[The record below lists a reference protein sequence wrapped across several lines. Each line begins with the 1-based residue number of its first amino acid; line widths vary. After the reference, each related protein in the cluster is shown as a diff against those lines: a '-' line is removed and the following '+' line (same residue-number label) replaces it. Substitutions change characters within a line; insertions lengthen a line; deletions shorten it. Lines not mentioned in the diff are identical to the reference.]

1 MGRNWLKWLFTFEG
15 RVGRVEY
22 LVAGVLLAALK
33 YGIDRWMVSRSGMQL
48 HLWTYEFP
56 SLGMTPVWTAQSKRL
71 YLELWA
77 VTIPFFW
84 AGISLTVRRLRD
96 AGKNIA
102 ASLLFFVP
110 LVKIALFLALIFTP
124 TDAGAFDEERLDDSG
139 ANDRVGRD
147 VVLGAIFAAVIGIT
161 LIAFGTRYLLTYAW
175 GLFLGIPFLMGFVA
189 SWFVNRRG
197 IQPARHAVNA
207 SAAAI
212 VLTGLGLIGMAFEGV
227 ICLAMAFPLAA
238 PFCIA
243 GGLMARSILM
253 GKSPQTA
260 PGAFTACIVLLPV
273 MMVGERAAKMEP
285 PVNAVTTSIVID
297 APVDVVWKNVISF
310 PPLAPPEETIFK
322 AGVAYPIAGQIVGSG
337 VGAVRYCRFSTGD
350 FVEPITTWDEDR
362 LLAFNVVAQPPSLR
376 ELSPWEIV
384 PPHIERNYTR
394 SQHGQFRLVALDDH
408 RTLLEG
414 TTWYQNY
421 LWPQQ
426 YWREWSDGIVHRI
439 HLRVLKHV
447 KAQAEIAVLSG
458 K

>member
-1 MGRNWLKWLFTFEG
+1 
-15 RVGRVEY
+15 
-22 LVAGVLLAALK
+22 
-33 YGIDRWMVSRSGMQL
+33 
-48 HLWTYEFP
+48 
-56 SLGMTPVWTAQSKRL
+56 
-71 YLELWA
+71 
-77 VTIPFFW
+77 
-84 AGISLTVRRLRD
+84 
-96 AGKNIA
+96 
-102 ASLLFFVP
+102 
-110 LVKIALFLALIFTP
+110 VKIALFLALAFTP
-124 TDAGAFDEERLDDSG
+124 TDAGAFGEERLDDSG

-147 VVLGAIFAAVIGIT
+147 VVLGAIFAAVIGTI

-175 GLFLGIPFLMGFVA
+175 GLFLGVPFFMGFAA
-189 SWFVNRRG
+189 SWFVNRDG
-197 IQPARHAVNA
+197 IRPARYAVNA
-207 SAAAI
+207 SVAAI

-238 PFCIA
+238 PFAIA
-243 GGLMARSILM
+243 GALVARAIL
-253 GKSPQTA
+253 KSGGRPETA
-260 PGAFTACIVLLPV
+260 PGAFTACIALLPV

-297 APVDVVWKNVISF
+297 APVDLVWKNVISF

-350 FVEPITTWDEDR
+350 FVEPITTWDENR
-362 LLAFNVVAQPPSLR
+362 LLAFNVVAQPQSLR

-384 PPHIERNYTR
+384 PPHIEKNYMR
-394 SQHGQFRLVALDDH
+394 SQHGQFRLTAVDAH

-426 YWREWSDGIVHRI
+426 YWREWSDGIVHTI

-447 KAQAEIAVLSG
+447 KAQAEGAVRNG
-458 K
+458 E